1 MPVKVLTIG
10 GSDPYAGGGIQADL
24 ATYHAYQVFG
34 MSVLTSIVTNVDQ
47 RFSIKAL
54 DDQLFQAQLAS
65 LNEVQFDAIKIGLLV
80 SKAQVQSVRAFLAH
94 HVEAHVVL
102 DPVFALKETDERS
115 NESLSA
121 YLMEQL
127 SPFSTVCTPNVAE
140 AVTLVNSPFPQ
151 TQHAL
156 SKLATHLVE
165 QYDTSF
171 YVKGGLR
178 FSQEEAIDYLATKHE
193 LIKFSETIQVKQIVN
208 GSGCTFASAIAA
220 NLAVGHSLEK
230 AVHNAK
236 QFVTTSILNQ
246 VFVTPQFAS
255 IWPKGGN
262 LE

>member
-165 QYDTSF
+165 QYDTS
-171 YVKGGLR
+171 
-178 FSQEEAIDYLATKHE
+178 QEEAIDYLATKHE